1 MLNKFPPWK
10 NLMVVGILVL
20 AFIYAIPNLY
30 PDDPALQISHENDP
44 ITDVDIG
51 MVTDALRAADMPWFG
66 EEINSNGGLVRFD
79 SLEDQL
85 RAKALIE
92 QTLGS
97 GYIIALNLAPTIPG
111 WLRAM
116 GASKMNLGLDLQ
128 GGVHFLMEI
137 DMEEALTRRMENTLS
152 TIRQELR
159 AERIRTRQMSVSGT
173 DSIELRFDDDE
184 SRTQAR
190 ALIREGYIDLLIQER
205 ERDDQYILLLT
216 MTPESITQMQEDTI
230 AANQTTILSRV
241 DSLGVSEP
249 VVQRQGVNR
258 LVVQLPG
265 VQDTAQA
272 KRILQRIATLQFHL
286 EADVGAAANSYTL
299 YDYQGQSIRVDNDVI
314 LQGDRISNVRSA
326 LDQYGQPQVVINLDA
341 QGGEQFN
348 RVTRE
353 NIGRPMDIL
362 LNETRTRSVFVADE
376 NGVMVEQQESYEDS
390 RLISHAV
397 IRAAL
402 GREFVITGL
411 SQREANDLS
420 LLIRSGALA
429 APMYFVE
436 ERTVGP
442 SLGQENINQG
452 ARAVAIGYLLVT
464 LFMLYYYRWFGVAA
478 VVALATNVVL
488 LSAVMSIISATL
500 TLPGIFG
507 IVLTIG
513 MAVDANVLI
522 FSRIREEIA
531 AGLSPQSAIDSGFS
545 RAFGTIFDANITT
558 FLVAM
563 VLFTVG
569 SGPVKGFAITLMV
582 GLMTSQFSAIMVTR
596 LMINTFYGGRQIK
609 NLSIG
614 PSIKALP
621 TNGTNSI

>member
-1 MLNKFPPWK
+1 MLNKFPLWK
-10 NLMVVGILVL
+10 NVMVVGIVLL
-20 AFIYAIPNLY
+20 AFLYALPNLY
-30 PDDPALQISHENDP
+30 RDDPALQISHENDP
-44 ITDVDIG
+44 ITEIDLG
-51 MVTDALRAADMPWFG
+51 MATDALRAADMAYFG
-66 EEINSNGGLVRFD
+66 DEITSNGGLIRFE
-79 SLEDQL
+79 SLEAQL
-85 RAKALIE
+85 RAKSLIE

-97 GYIIALNLAPTIPG
+97 GYIIALNLAPTTPG

-116 GASKMNLGLDLQ
+116 GATKMNLGLDLQ

-137 DMEEALTRRMENTLS
+137 DMEAALTRRMENTLS
-152 TIRQELR
+152 TIRQEMR
-159 AERIRTRQMSVSGT
+159 AQRIRTRQMSVTGN
-173 DSIELRFDDDE
+173 DSIELRFDDDA

-190 ALIREGYIDLLIQER
+190 TLIRNGYSDLLIQAR
-205 ERDDQYILLLT
+205 ERDGQFILDLS
-216 MTPESITQMQEDTI
+216 MTPESIQQMQEDTI
-230 AANQTTILSRV
+230 RANQTTILSRV

-249 VVQRQGVNR
+249 VVQRQGANR

-286 EADVGAAANSYTL
+286 EAEAGAAPNSYTV
-299 YDYQGQSIRVDNDVI
+299 YEYQGQPIRVDNDVI
-314 LQGDRISNVRSA
+314 LQGDRVSNVRSA

-362 LNETRTRSVFVADE
+362 LNETRTRSVFVPDE
-376 NGVMVEQQESYEDS
+376 NGVLVEEQESYEES

-411 SQREANDLS
+411 TQREANDLS

-442 SLGQENINQG
+442 SLGRENIVQG
-452 ARAVAIGYLLVT
+452 AKAVALGYLMVT
-464 LFMLYYYRWFGVAA
+464 LFMLYYYRLFGVAA
-478 VVALATNVVL
+478 VSALAINVVL
-488 LSAVMSIISATL
+488 LAAIMSIINATL

-522 FSRIREEIA
+522 FSRIREELA
-531 AGLSPQSAIDSGFS
+531 AGMSPQNAISSGFS
-545 RAFGTIFDANITT
+545 RAFSTILDANITT

-569 SGPVKGFAITLMV
+569 SGPVKGFAVTLMV
-582 GLMTSQFSAIMVTR
+582 GIITSQFSAIMVTR
-596 LMINTFYGGRQIK
+596 FIINMFYGGRPVRS
-609 NLSIG
+609 LSIG

-621 TNGTNSI
+621 TDGANTI

>member
-1 MLNKFPPWK
+1 MLNKFPLWK
-10 NLMVVGILVL
+10 NIMVVGLVVL
-20 AFIYAIPNLY
+20 AFLYALPNLY

-44 ITDVDIG
+44 ITEFDLG
-51 MVTDALRAADMPWFG
+51 MATDALRAADLSYFG
-66 EEINSNGGLVRFD
+66 EEINTNGGLVRFE

-97 GYIIALNLAPTIPG
+97 GYIIALNLAPTTPG

-137 DMEEALTRRMENTLS
+137 DMEAALTRRMENTLS

-159 AERIRTRQMSVSGT
+159 ADRIRTRQMTVTGN
-173 DSIELRFDDDE
+173 DSIELRFDDEE

-190 ALIREGYIDLLIQER
+190 AILREGYTDLLVQARER
-205 ERDDQYILLLT
+205 EGQYILDLT
-216 MTPESITQMQEDTI
+216 MTPESIQQMQEDTI

-286 EADVGAAANSYTL
+286 EAEAGAAASSYTV

-362 LNETRTRSVFVADE
+362 LNETRTRSIFVPDE
-376 NGVMVEQQESYEDS
+376 NGVLVEEQESYEES

-442 SLGQENINQG
+442 SLGAENIAQG
-452 ARAVAIGYLLVT
+452 ARAVALGYLLVT
-464 LFMLYYYRWFGVAA
+464 LFMLYYYRLFGVAA
-478 VVALATNVVL
+478 VTALAINVVL
-488 LSAVMSIISATL
+488 LSAIMSIINATL

-531 AGLSPQSAIDSGFS
+531 AGMSPQNAISSGFS
-545 RAFGTIFDANITT
+545 RAFSTILDANITT

-563 VLFTVG
+563 VLFSVG
-569 SGPVKGFAITLMV
+569 SGPVKGFAVTLMV
-582 GLMTSQFSAIMVTR
+582 GIITSQFSAIMVTR
-596 LMINTFYGGRQIK
+596 FMINLFYGGRQVK
-609 NLSIG
+609 SLSIG
-614 PSIKALP
+614 PSVKALP
-621 TNGTNSI
+621 ADGPNAI

>member
-1 MLNKFPPWK
+1 MLNKFPLWK
-10 NLMVVGILVL
+10 NLMVAGLVVL
-20 AFIYAIPNLY
+20 AFLYALPNLY

-44 ITDVDIG
+44 ITEIDLG
-51 MVTDALRAADMPWFG
+51 MAADALRAADIAYFG
-66 EEINSNGGLVRFD
+66 DEINSSGGLLRFET
-79 SLEDQL
+79 LEDQL

-92 QTLGS
+92 QTMGS
-97 GYIIALNLAPTIPG
+97 GYIIALNLAPTTPG

-137 DMEEALTRRMENTLS
+137 DMEAALSRRMENTLS

-159 AERIRTRQMSVSGT
+159 ADRIRTRQMAVTGT
-173 DSIELRFDDDE
+173 DSIELRFDDEE

-190 ALIREGYIDLLIQER
+190 AILREGYSDLLVQARER
-205 ERDDQYILLLT
+205 EGQFILDLT
-216 MTPESITQMQEDTI
+216 MTPESIQQMQEDTI
-230 AANQTTILSRV
+230 AANQTTILNRV

-286 EADVGAAANSYTL
+286 EAEAGATANSYTV
-299 YDYQGQSIRVDNDVI
+299 YDYQGQAIRVDNDVI

-362 LNETRTRSVFVADE
+362 LNETRTRSVFVPDE
-376 NGVMVEQQESYEDS
+376 NGVLVEEQESYEES

-442 SLGQENINQG
+442 SLGAENIAQG

-464 LFMLYYYRWFGVAA
+464 LFMLYYYRLFGVAA
-478 VVALATNVVL
+478 VTALAINVVL
-488 LSAVMSIISATL
+488 LSAIMSIINATL

-522 FSRIREEIA
+522 FSRIREEVA
-531 AGLSPQSAIDSGFS
+531 AGMSPQNAIASGFS
-545 RAFGTIFDANITT
+545 RAFSTILDANITT

-563 VLFTVG
+563 VLFSVG

-582 GLMTSQFSAIMVTR
+582 GIITSQFSAIMVTR
-596 LMINTFYGGRQIK
+596 FMINLFYGGRQVK
-609 NLSIG
+609 SLSIG
-614 PSIKALP
+614 PSIKAMP
-621 TNGTNSI
+621 ADGSNTI

>member
-1 MLNKFPPWK
+1 MLNKFPLWK
-10 NLMVVGILVL
+10 NLMVVGIVVL

-44 ITDVDIG
+44 ITDMDLG
-51 MVTDALRAADMPWFG
+51 MVTDALRAADMAWFG
-66 EEINSNGGLVRFD
+66 EEINSNGGLVRFA

-85 RAKALIE
+85 RGKALIE

-97 GYIIALNLAPTIPG
+97 GYIIALNLAPTTPG
-111 WLRAM
+111 WLRAV

-173 DSIELRFDDDE
+173 DSLELRFDDDE

-205 ERDDQYILLLT
+205 ERDDQYILVLT

-299 YDYQGQSIRVDNDVI
+299 YDYEGQSIRVDNDVI
-314 LQGDRISNVRSA
+314 LQGDRVSNVRSA

-376 NGVMVEQQESYEDS
+376 NGVMVEQQESYEES

-478 VVALATNVVL
+478 VIALATNVVL

-609 NLSIG
+609 NLAIG

>member
-1 MLNKFPPWK
+1 
-10 NLMVVGILVL
+10 
-20 AFIYAIPNLY
+20 
-30 PDDPALQISHENDP
+30 
-44 ITDVDIG
+44 
-51 MVTDALRAADMPWFG
+51 
-66 EEINSNGGLVRFD
+66 
-79 SLEDQL
+79 
-85 RAKALIE
+85 
-92 QTLGS
+92 
-97 GYIIALNLAPTIPG
+97 
-111 WLRAM
+111 
-116 GASKMNLGLDLQ
+116 
-128 GGVHFLMEI
+128 MEI
-137 DMEEALTRRMENTLS
+137 DMDAALTRRMENTLS
-152 TIRQELR
+152 TIRQEFR
-159 AERIRTRQMSVSGT
+159 SSRIRTRQMSVTGT
-173 DSIELRFDDDE
+173 DSIELRFDDE
-184 SRTQAR
+184 ASRTQAR
-190 ALIREGYIDLLIQER
+190 ALIRDGYVDLMVQAR
-205 ERDDQYILLLT
+205 ERDGQFILDLT
-216 MTPESITQMQEDTI
+216 MTPESIQQMQEDTI
-230 AANQTTILSRV
+230 RANQTTILSRV

-286 EADVGAAANSYTL
+286 EADVGAAASSYTV
-299 YDYQGQSIRVDNDVI
+299 YDYQGQSIRVDNNVI
-314 LQGDRISNVRSA
+314 LQGDRVSNVRSA

-362 LNETRTRSVFVADE
+362 LNETRTRSVFKPDE
-376 NGVMVEQQESYEDS
+376 NGVLIEEQESYEES

-442 SLGQENINQG
+442 SLGQENIEQG
-452 ARAVAIGYLLVT
+452 AKAVAIGYLLVT
-464 LFMLYYYRWFGVAA
+464 LFMLYYYRLFGVAA
-478 VVALATNVVL
+478 VTALGINVVL
-488 LSAVMSIISATL
+488 LAAIMSIISATL

-522 FSRIREEIA
+522 FSRIREEVA
-531 AGLSPQSAIDSGFS
+531 AGMSPQSAIDSGFS
-545 RAFGTIFDANITT
+545 RAFGTIIDANITT

-582 GLMTSQFSAIMVTR
+582 GIITSQFSAIMVTR

-609 NLSIG
+609 TLSIG

-621 TNGTNSI
+621 TDGPNTI